1 MTLFYYPNGR
11 SFKCDGCA
19 KEVATTEERFWD
31 ALDKKRYCVK
41 CGTNRGGI
49 PTVSSASEASTSTP
63 QSTSTSRASST
74 TATNEEPRV
83 SSTTYERKDARCDL
97 CGQWYDGRQGGMFYN
112 AQHEAYRVCS
122 FCQRVILC
130 QAHAKIAGFWV
141 VARRPGSVTEKAAAK
156 EEAER
161 HD

>member
-1 MTLFYYPNGR
+1 MTLRYYANGR
-11 SFKCDGCA
+11 AMKCDGCDA
-19 KEVATTEERFWD
+19 PVGEKDDRYWD
-31 ALDKKRYCVK
+31 SETKKRYCSK
-41 CGTNRGGI
+41 CGNDKGGR
-49 PTVSSASEASTSTP
+49 PTSTQTTNQP
-63 QSTSTSRASST
+63 SPSST
-74 TATNEEPRV
+74 
-83 SSTTYERKDARCDL
+83 DAKCDL
-97 CGQWYDGRQGGMFYN
+97 CGQNYPAKEGGMFYN

>member
-1 MTLFYYPNGR
+1 MTLRYYANGR
-11 SFKCDGCA
+11 AMKCDGCDA
-19 KEVATTEERFWD
+19 PVDDNYPRYWD
-31 ALDKKRYCVK
+31 PETKKRYCVN
-41 CGTNRGGI
+41 CGNDKGGK
-49 PTVSSASEASTSTP
+49 PFPASEASTSTP

-74 TATNEEPRV
+74 PVTTVNKEEQSV
-83 SSTTYERKDARCDL
+83 SPTYVRKDAKCDL

-141 VARRPGSVTEKAAAK
+141 VARRPGSVTEKAAAH

-161 HD
+161 HE

>member
-1 MTLFYYPNGR
+1 M
-11 SFKCDGCA
+11 
-19 KEVATTEERFWD
+19 
-31 ALDKKRYCVK
+31 
-41 CGTNRGGI
+41 
-49 PTVSSASEASTSTP
+49 
-63 QSTSTSRASST
+63 
-74 TATNEEPRV
+74 
-83 SSTTYERKDARCDL
+83 KD
-97 CGQWYDGRQGGMFYN
+97 GGMFYN

-161 HD
+161 HDG

>member
-11 SFKCDGCA
+11 SLKCDGCGN
-19 KEVATTEERFWD
+19 EVATTEERFWD

-41 CGTNRGGI
+41 CGNARGGVNA
-49 PTVSSASEASTSTP
+49 PALTAT
-63 QSTSTSRASST
+63 T
-74 TATNEEPRV
+74 TATTTQTTNQPPL
-83 SSTTYERKDARCDL
+83 SSTEQERKDAKCDL

-112 AQHEAYRVCS
+112 AQHEAHRVCS

-130 QAHAKIAGFWV
+130 QAHAKVAGFWV
-141 VARRPGSVTEKAAAK
+141 VTRRPGSVTEKAAAK
-156 EEAER
+156 EEGER